1 MFFLAKY
8 LSLKVPILNLKRL
21 HESIKSDIN
30 SAIENVFEGQNFILG
45 KQVRELETNIARYL
59 GTKHAIGVASGTDA
73 LLLALK
79 ALAYRIY
86 GKENFNNGDEIITT
100 PFTFVATADT
110 ILLSG
115 AKPVFVDIDQ
125 SNYNIDSA
133 KIRKYLFT
141 NASKVVAIMPVHLYG
156 QACKM
161 DEIVKIAEEYNLH
174 IIEDVAQAFGGKWKD
189 KKLGSIGIS
198 GCLSFFPSKNL
209 GCFGDGGMVV
219 TNDDDIAET
228 VDILRKHGGKDK
240 YNVNLLGH
248 NSRLDTIQAS
258 ILLAKLRHIN
268 RWNEGRRKVAEIY
281 NKELSKIEGI
291 RIPCS
296 IQEGYHVYHQ
306 YTIMVQKRN
315 EFQVFLK
322 EKGIGSMVYYPV
334 PLHEQVLF
342 EGKAIVAGDLNNTEY
357 VASSVLSLPI
367 DPLQSE
373 EETNY
378 VVACIREYMRK
389 VANCTL

>member
-1 MFFLAKY
+1 M
-8 LSLKVPILNLKRL
+8 KVSILNLKRL
-21 HESIKSDIN
+21 HESIRSEID
-30 SAIENVFEGQNFILG
+30 SAIEDVFEAQNFILG
-45 KQVRELETNIARYL
+45 KQVGELEANIARYI

-79 ALAYRIY
+79 AHAYRIY

-133 KIRKYLFT
+133 KIRKYLSA
-141 NASKVVAIMPVHLYG
+141 NGSKVVAIIPVHLYG
-156 QACKM
+156 QACEM
-161 DEIVKIAEEYNLH
+161 DEIMKIAEEYDLH
-174 IIEDVAQAFGGKWKD
+174 IIEDAAQAFGGKWRD
-189 KKLGSIGIS
+189 KKLGSIGTS

-219 TNDDDIAET
+219 TNDDDTAEM

-248 NSRLDTIQAS
+248 NSRIDTIQAS
-258 ILLAKLRHIN
+258 ILLAKLRHID

-291 RIPCS
+291 RLPSS

-306 YTIMVQKRN
+306 YTIMVRKRN

-334 PLHEQVLF
+334 PLHKQVLF
-342 EGKAIVAGDLNNTEY
+342 EGKAIIGGDLNNTEY
-357 VASSVLSLPI
+357 VASHVLSLPI

-378 VVACIREYMRK
+378 VVACIREYMR
-389 VANCTL
+389 

>member
-1 MFFLAKY
+1 M
-8 LSLKVPILNLKRL
+8 KVPILNLKRL
-21 HESIKSDIN
+21 HESIKPDIDR
-30 SAIENVFEGQNFILG
+30 AIENVFEGQNFILG
-45 KQVRELETNIARYL
+45 KQVKELETNIARYI
-59 GTKHAIGVASGTDA
+59 GIKHAIGVASGTDA

-79 ALAYRIY
+79 ALAYKIY

-110 ILLSG
+110 ILLAG

-125 SNYNIDSA
+125 SNYNIDPA
-133 KIRKYLFT
+133 KIRKYLST
-141 NASKVVAIMPVHLYG
+141 NASKVIAVIPVHLYG

-161 DEIVKIAEEYNLH
+161 DEIMKIAEEYDLH

-219 TNDDDIAET
+219 TNDDKIAET

-258 ILLAKLRHIN
+258 ILLAKLMHID
-268 RWNEGRRKVAEIY
+268 RWNDGRRKVAEIY
-281 NKELSKIEGI
+281 NKELPKIEGI
-291 RIPCS
+291 RIPAS
-296 IQEGYHVYHQ
+296 LQENYHVYHQ

-322 EKGIGSMVYYPV
+322 EKGVGSMVYYPV
-334 PLHEQVLF
+334 PLHKQALF
-342 EGKAIVAGDLNNTEY
+342 EGKAIMAGDLNNTEY

-378 VVACIREYMRK
+378 VLECIME
-389 VANCTL
+389 LID